1 MENNQYLENEHQ
13 YVTLNIGNQLFGLP
27 VLEVYDVL
35 RDQKINPI
43 PLAPQQVA
51 GSLNLRGRI
60 VTAIDMRK
68 RLAVQ
73 NEASYESEAMNVVV
87 QFKGEMYSLIVDR
100 VGEVMTFTPSQ
111 FEKTPAVINP
121 IWRNLS
127 KGIIRLESNL
137 MIILDVERIFI
148 DINTDSATAA

>member
-60 VTAIDMRK
+60 VTAIDMRR

-137 MIILDVERIFI
+137 MIILDVERIFV

>member
-43 PLAPQQVA
+43 PLAPPQVA

-60 VTAIDMRK
+60 VTAIDMRR

-111 FEKTPAVINP
+111 FEKTPAVIDP

-137 MIILDVERIFI
+137 MIILDVERIFV